1 MLLVLS
7 EEQREHLSLLKQ
19 FKPEIARE
27 ICKTAFEFIKN
38 GINVKKYQT
47 AAQKLDTESKIIQ
60 KTVESLMCVVTECT
74 KLSLSMEDFQIS
86 IDVLNFSNE
95 LVEDLSAMYGESWEQ
110 IRKIMKN
117 MALVAR
123 HYRDLE
129 WRFDVKVSSRMKK
142 YQTTPEILLRFHFFH
157 GETEISNAFQTDIV
171 SLANLTKELEI
182 ALNDAKTSRSKKID
196 RVF

>member
-38 GINVKKYQT
+38 GISVKKYQT
-47 AAQKLDTESKIIQ
+47 AAQKLDTESEII
-60 KTVESLMCVVTECT
+60 KKSVESLMSVVTECS
-74 KLSLSMEDFQIS
+74 KFSLSAEDFQRS

-95 LVEDLSAMYGESWEQ
+95 LVEDLSTMYGEDWEQ
-110 IRKIMKN
+110 LRRIMKN
-117 MALVAR
+117 MSLVVP
-123 HYRDLE
+123 HYKDLE

-142 YQTTPEILLRFHFFH
+142 YQTTPEILLRFHFFN

-171 SLANLTKELEI
+171 NLVNLTKELEI
-182 ALNDAKTSRSKKID
+182 ALIDAKTSHSRKVD
-196 RVF
+196 RTF

>member
-38 GINVKKYQT
+38 GISVKKYQT
-47 AAQKLDTESKIIQ
+47 AAQKLDTESEII
-60 KTVESLMCVVTECT
+60 KKSVESLMSVVTECS
-74 KLSLSMEDFQIS
+74 KFSLSAEDFQRS

-95 LVEDLSAMYGESWEQ
+95 LVEDLSTMYGEGWEQ
-110 IRKIMKN
+110 LRRIMKN
-117 MALVAR
+117 MSLVVP
-123 HYRDLE
+123 HYKDLE

-157 GETEISNAFQTDIV
+157 GETEISNTFQTDIV
-171 SLANLTKELEI
+171 SLVNLTKELEI
-182 ALNDAKTSRSKKID
+182 ALIDAKTSHSRKVD
-196 RVF
+196 RTF

>member
-19 FKPEIARE
+19 FKPDIARE

-38 GINVKKYQT
+38 GISVKKYQI
-47 AAQKLDTESKIIQ
+47 AAQKLNTESEII
-60 KTVESLMCVVTECT
+60 KKSVESLMSVVTECS
-74 KLSLSMEDFQIS
+74 KFSLSAEDFQRS

-95 LVEDLSAMYGESWEQ
+95 LVEDLSTMYGESWEQ
-110 IRKIMKN
+110 LRRIMKN
-117 MALVAR
+117 MSLVVP
-123 HYRDLE
+123 HYKDLE

-171 SLANLTKELEI
+171 SLVNLTKELEI
-182 ALNDAKTSRSKKID
+182 ALIDAKTSHSRKVD
-196 RVF
+196 RTF